1 MGGDPLVSSV
11 ADTAGTITTTT
22 DRLGRVVAYSDVWGK
37 TSTATYNQ
45 GGELVA
51 ASTPAG
57 AYTYTYTAGLAV
69 DTVALNG
76 KTISD
81 GVFDSLDR
89 LTAVSYP
96 TGTNGGGNG
105 TSGVF
110 SADEWGRPVETRW
123 NQPGGSVT
131 HL

>member
-1 MGGDPLVSSV
+1 MTRSSTSV

-57 AYTYTYTAGLAV
+57 NYAYTYTAG
-69 DTVALNG
+69 
-76 KTISD
+76 S
-81 GVFDSLDR
+81 R
-89 LTAVSYP
+89 
-96 TGTNGGGNG
+96 
-105 TSGVF
+105 
-110 SADEWGRPVETRW
+110 GRHCHT
-123 NQPGGSVT
+123 QQQD
-131 HL
+131 HF